1 MSKQLENNE
10 FIARW
15 LSGDLSEEEKA
26 SVNETEL
33 QDLKAVLGDIDTWSL
48 PDVDTEQSLKDL
60 KGRLAP
66 PAPAGKVV
74 SFRPLLRYAASIALL
89 AAAWFIFD
97 YATND
102 GMIELETGLAQTLE
116 HELPD
121 GSDITLGA
129 MSQVNYSEDTWDIAR
144 TLDLN
149 GQAFFDVEKGATF
162 TVETPLGDVTVL
174 GTEFDVQNL
183 GDVFEVN
190 CFEGSVAVTFN
201 DKREVLKPGEGL
213 VLIGRNL
220 KRVDFD
226 KLSPDWTAG
235 INVYEQV
242 TLSTVIS
249 DLKRYYD
256 IQINLPANQV
266 NRPFNGSFAH
276 NNLKLALQSIFRPL
290 EIKYVLSEKGTVTF
304 E

>member
-26 SVNETEL
+26 SVNDTEL
-33 QDLKAVLGDIDTWSL
+33 QDLKVVLGDIDKWSL
-48 PDVDTEQSLKDL
+48 PDVDTTQSLNAI
-60 KGRLAP
+60 KGRLIK
-66 PAPAGKVV
+66 PAPAGKVIN
-74 SFRPLLRYAASIALL
+74 FRPLLRYAASIALL
-89 AAAWFIFD
+89 AAAWFVYDF
-97 YATND
+97 ATND
-102 GMIELETGLAQTLE
+102 GMVNLETGLAQTLQ

-129 MSQVNYSEDTWDIAR
+129 MSEVNYSEKTWGEAR

-162 TVETPLGDVTVL
+162 TVETTLGDVTVL

-213 VLIGRNL
+213 VFEAGNL

-226 KLSPDWTAG
+226 KLSPNWTAG
-235 INVYEQV
+235 MSVYEDV
-242 TLSTVIS
+242 HLALVIN
-249 DLKRYYD
+249 DLKRYYEVEID
-256 IQINLPANQV
+256 LPATQA
-266 NRPFNGSFAH
+266 NRPVNGSFSH
-276 NNLKLALQSIFRPL
+276 DNLSLALQSILRPL
-290 EIKYVLSEKGTVTF
+290 EIKYVLSEEGTVIF

>member
-33 QDLKAVLGDIDTWSL
+33 QDLKVVLGDIDKWSL
-48 PDVDTEQSLKDL
+48 PDVDTEQSLKAL

-66 PAPAGKVV
+66 PAPAGRVIN
-74 SFRPLLRYAASIALL
+74 FRPLLRYAASIALI
-89 AAAWFIFD
+89 AAAWFIYD
-97 YATND
+97 YASND
-102 GMIELETGLAQTLE
+102 GMINLETGLAQTLQ

-129 MSQVNYSEDTWDIAR
+129 MSEVNYSEATWNEAR

-149 GQAFFDVEKGATF
+149 GQAFFDVERGATF

-183 GDVFEVN
+183 DNVFEVN
-190 CFEGSVAVTFN
+190 CFEGSVAVSFG
-201 DKREVLKPGEGL
+201 DQREVLKPGEGL
-213 VLIGRNL
+213 VLNAGNL
-220 KRVDFD
+220 KRVDFAQT
-226 KLSPDWTAG
+226 SPNWTAG
-235 INVYEQV
+235 ISVYEEV
-242 TLSTVIS
+242 ELSTVIS

-256 IQINLPANQV
+256 VAISLPAAEV
-266 NRPFNGSFAH
+266 NTPFNGSFSH
-276 NNLKLALQSIFRPL
+276 NNLSGALRSIFDPL
-290 EIKYVLSEKGTVTF
+290 EIKYALSDEGTVTF

>member
-26 SVNETEL
+26 SANETEL
-33 QDLKAVLGDIDTWSL
+33 QDLKVVLGDIDTWSL
-48 PDVDTEQSLKDL
+48 PDVDTAQSLNAL
-60 KGRLAP
+60 KSRLAK
-66 PAPAGKVV
+66 PAPAGKVIN
-74 SFRPLLRYAASIALL
+74 FRPLLRYAASIALV

-102 GMIELETGLAQTLE
+102 GMVNLETGLAQTLQ

-129 MSQVNYSEDTWDIAR
+129 MSEVNYSEDTWEEAR
-144 TLDLN
+144 ALDLN

-183 GDVFEVN
+183 DNVFEVN
-190 CFEGSVAVTFN
+190 CFEGSVVVSFGN
-201 DKREVLKPGEGL
+201 KREVLKPGEGL
-213 VLIGRNL
+213 VFADGNL
-220 KRVDFD
+220 RKVDFD
-226 KLSPDWTAG
+226 SLSPDWLAG
-235 INVYEQV
+235 ISVYEQV
-242 TLSTVIS
+242 ELETVIS
-249 DLKRYYD
+249 DLIRYYKVEID
-256 IQINLPANQV
+256 LPTAELNTS
-266 NRPFNGSFAH
+266 FNGSFPH
-276 NNLKLALQSIFRPL
+276 DDLKLALQSIFDPL
-290 EIKYVLSEKGTVTF
+290 EIKYVLSEEGAVIF

>member
-1 MSKQLENNE
+1 MSKQLENKE

-74 SFRPLLRYAASIALL
+74 SFRPLLRYAASIALI
-89 AAAWFIFD
+89 AAAWFIYD
-97 YATND
+97 YANND
-102 GMIELETGLAQTLE
+102 GMIELETGLAQTLQ

-129 MSQVNYSEDTWDIAR
+129 MSVVNYSEDTWNEAR

-183 GDVFEVN
+183 DNVFEVN

-213 VLIGRNL
+213 VLNAGTL
-220 KRVDFD
+220 KRVDFES
-226 KLSPDWTAG
+226 LSPDWTAG
-235 INVYEQV
+235 ISVYEQV
-242 TLSTVIS
+242 ELSTVIS

-256 IQINLPANQV
+256 IEIALPAAEV
-266 NRPFNGSFAH
+266 NTSFIGSFPH
-276 NNLKLALQSIFRPL
+276 NDLNEALQSIFAPL
-290 EIKYVLSEKGTVTF
+290 EIKYVLSEEGTVTF

>member
-1 MSKQLENNE
+1 MSKQLENKE

-26 SVNETEL
+26 SVNEAEL

-48 PDVDTEQSLKDL
+48 PDVDTEQSLKAL

-74 SFRPLLRYAASIALL
+74 SFRPLLRYAATIALI

-97 YATND
+97 YATDD

-116 HELPD
+116 HKLPD

-213 VLIGRNL
+213 VYEAGNL
-220 KRVDFD
+220 KRVDFT
-226 KLSPDWTAG
+226 SQTPDWTTG
-235 INVYEQV
+235 ISVYEQV
-242 TLSTVIS
+242 QLSTVIS

-256 IQINLPANQV
+256 VEIVLPAAEANT
-266 NRPFNGSFAH
+266 PFNGSFPH
-276 NNLKLALQSIFRPL
+276 NDLSQALQSIFTPL
-290 EIKYVLSEKGTVTF
+290 EIGYVLSEDGTVIF

>member
-26 SVNETEL
+26 SINETEL
-33 QDLKAVLGDIDTWSL
+33 QDLKVVLGDIDKWSL
-48 PDVDTEQSLKDL
+48 PDVDTAQSLNAI
-60 KGRLAP
+60 KGRLTK
-66 PAPAGKVV
+66 PAPAGKVIN
-74 SFRPLLRYAASIALL
+74 FRPLLRYAASIALI
-89 AAAWFIFD
+89 ATAWFVYDF
-97 YATND
+97 ATND
-102 GMIELETGLAQTLE
+102 GMINLETGLAQTLQ

-129 MSQVNYSEDTWDIAR
+129 MSEVNYSEDSWDEAR

-162 TVETPLGDVTVL
+162 TVETALGDVTVL

-213 VLIGRNL
+213 VFADGNL
-220 KRVDFD
+220 KRTDFD
-226 KLSPDWTAG
+226 KLSPNWTAG
-235 INVYEQV
+235 MSVYEDVQ
-242 TLSTVIS
+242 LALVIS
-249 DLKRYYD
+249 DLKRYYEVEID
-256 IQINLPANQV
+256 LPAAQSNTAI
-266 NRPFNGSFAH
+266 NGSFPH
-276 NNLKLALQSIFRPL
+276 DNLSLALQSIFDPL
-290 EIKYVLSEKGTVTF
+290 EIKYVLSEEGTVIF